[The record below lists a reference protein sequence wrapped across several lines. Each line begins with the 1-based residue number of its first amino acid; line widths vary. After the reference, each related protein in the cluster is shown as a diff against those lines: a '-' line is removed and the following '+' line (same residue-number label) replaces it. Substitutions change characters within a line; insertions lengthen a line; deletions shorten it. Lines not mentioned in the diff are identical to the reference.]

1 MELFYLYF
9 RVQTTPVSM
18 CEIFLVWNVFVC
30 SYGFIQMHRSKGKI
44 SIGNSRCEC
53 GSCQR
58 LNRVVECVCCAEID
72 CVVAKNNEAVE
83 AEGLAEPSVCITQ
96 HPGFHAVCLNRWV
109 LQTAWYQYKQQYQDS
124 YEGPYHKQN
133 RHIAYRQLARWCWG
147 LLGKEVRVVLPSCA
161 VCCIRAHFPPPG
173 REEDFI
179 FEGFHFPDE

>member
-1 MELFYLYF
+1 
-9 RVQTTPVSM
+9 
-18 CEIFLVWNVFVC
+18 
-30 SYGFIQMHRSKGKI
+30 MHRSKGKI
-44 SIGNSRCEC
+44 SIGNCRCEC

-83 AEGLAEPSVCITQ
+83 AEGLAEPPVCVTQ

-124 YEGPYHKQN
+124 YEGPSHNQN

-147 LLGKEVRVVLPSCA
+147 LLGKEVRVVLSSCA

-173 REEDFI
+173 REEDFL
-179 FEGFHFPDE
+179 FQGFHFPDE